1 MRKRR
6 QRLQV
11 STFPFLAVL
20 LCTMG
25 SLLLLLLVI
34 DRQAKAVARRKAL
47 LAVAKAADDRQRD
60 ADRQAEW
67 ERRRRGLQELR
78 RRERQTYS
86 LVPYKGKRGDNRRP
100 LYLECTTSGVVFH
113 PDRLALEGAD
123 NGPDRIRAE
132 VERRI
137 AGQRAEAVRVSEK
150 GAEGKEA

>member
-34 DRQAKAVARRKAL
+34 DRQAKVVARSKAL
-47 LAVAKAADDRQRD
+47 LAVAKADEDRQRD

-67 ERRRRGLQELR
+67 ERRRRGLQALLARETEDIKAKVRAARGEQEASSREL
-78 RRERQTYS
+78 E
-86 LVPYKGKRGDNRRP
+86 
-100 LYLECTTSGVVFH
+100 
-113 PDRLALEGAD
+113 
-123 NGPDRIRAE
+123 AE
-132 VERRI
+132 
-137 AGQRAEAVRVSEK
+137 Q
-150 GAEGKEA
+150 